1 MSMQRDENMSFTLCS
16 TMKLSSSP
24 HQYNCSRGPVNVF
37 LNVVRSKVQG
47 AVLSK
52 LRSYD
57 TLIIMPFSTAPALLV
72 GLGARILLDNFTR
85 SGEPT
90 IRDFV
95 LVGIWQGVGLH
106 YASKNSSLAIL
117 VASGISAKLFIEFNI
132 APDTTR
138 SVTTLFGVALGVL
151 CTEFL
156 SQYFDAHKVPDH
168 NRARKKTYASPTNG
182 RAVRKERVVQPR
194 SSVQGGSSDA
204 RQQAFGHNVSDI
216 TSVDS
221 NSEMIGTRSMMTPLE
236 REIAALRTRASLADS
251 ERRRFKEERKWA
263 ISQGNVA
270 RASQMKWQVKR
281 YTALMQSFHRE
292 ADAKLLEG
300 KWLEYE
306 FCVRA

>member
-1 MSMQRDENMSFTLCS
+1 
-16 TMKLSSSP
+16 
-24 HQYNCSRGPVNVF
+24 
-37 LNVVRSKVQG
+37 
-47 AVLSK
+47 
-52 LRSYD
+52 
-57 TLIIMPFSTAPALLV
+57 MPFSTAPALLI
-72 GLGARILLDNFTR
+72 GLGARILLDNLTR
-85 SGEPT
+85 STEAT

-106 YASKNSSLAIL
+106 CASTYSALAIL

-132 APDTTR
+132 GRDTTR

-156 SQYFDAHKVPDH
+156 SQYFDAHTVPQHD
-168 NRARKKTYASPTNG
+168 RSRKKVQTSPATG
-182 RAVRKERVVQPR
+182 YVPRKERLVHFR
-194 SSVQGGSSDA
+194 TSIRGGSSDA
-204 RQQAFGHNVSDI
+204 RHQALRHNVSDI

-221 NSEMIGTRSMMTPLE
+221 NSSMIGLKSSMTPLE

-300 KWLEYE
+300 RLYLN
-306 FCVRA
+306 FFPTS

>member
-1 MSMQRDENMSFTLCS
+1 
-16 TMKLSSSP
+16 
-24 HQYNCSRGPVNVF
+24 
-37 LNVVRSKVQG
+37 
-47 AVLSK
+47 
-52 LRSYD
+52 
-57 TLIIMPFSTAPALLV
+57 MPFSTAPALLI
-72 GLGARILLDNFTR
+72 GLGARILLDNLTR
-85 SGEPT
+85 STEPT

-106 YASKNSSLAIL
+106 CASKNSGLAIL
-117 VASGISAKLFIEFNI
+117 VASCISTKLFIEFNI

-156 SQYFDAHKVPDH
+156 SQYFDTHKAPEH
-168 NRARKKTYASPTNG
+168 NRPRKKVHTSPPNG
-182 RAVRKERVVQPR
+182 HAPRKERLVQSR
-194 SSVQGGSSDA
+194 GGVQGGSSDA
-204 RQQAFGHNVSDI
+204 RQQVLRHNVSDI

-221 NSEMIGTRSMMTPLE
+221 NSEMIGPRSSMTPLE
-236 REIAALRTRASLADS
+236 RDIAALRTRASLADS

-300 KWLEYE
+300 
-306 FCVRA
+306 R